1 MRALRSFAASAAD
14 TAAIDP
20 GSIAA
25 GDAAAVRALAFGARV
40 IGVGEAAHSVAD
52 VQAMQDLIVRALV
65 QDPGTGPGA
74 GAAAAPETEPVAA
87 IALESGFAES
97 LALDAW
103 VGGAG
108 DDTDLDTVARD
119 GMTYGFG
126 ASPQV
131 QCMLAGLR
139 DWNREHPGRRVRV
152 IGIDLP
158 GSSTSPGPAVR
169 ACLDRIPPQPGDAA
183 LRRRS
188 DLGGRTEAAIALD
201 RMTGAEHAE
210 LVAGIRAVI
219 ERAGAH
225 GDGIARRSAA
235 SLAAF
240 LAELDFVDDPDPDG
254 PLGPYPRERF
264 MADTVR
270 WIAGR
275 HGRTVVLAHN
285 SHVRRTPLHGRPTLG
300 SLLTEELGDAYRVIA
315 TSYAYGPLVRFEAR
329 SSRPFDCDVLLDHRG
344 PVPGSLEAALERI
357 LPAPETVGTDSVAVL
372 LRLDRAAEGAG
383 DPGYPDGA
391 GRDPALAELLADAHG
406 ILAGGEL
413 DPVDD
418 FPAAFDAVVHLR
430 EANRVPGAFERLR
443 AEFGLGVPDPK
454 EHP

>member
-25 GDAAAVRALAFGARV
+25 GDAKAVRALALGARV

-65 QDPGTGPGA
+65 QDPG
-74 GAAAAPETEPVAA
+74 GAAEPFAA

-108 DDTDLDTVARD
+108 DDTDLDAVARD

-131 QCMLAGLR
+131 QRMLAGLR
-139 DWNREHPGRRVRV
+139 DWNRAHPERRVRV

-169 ACLDRIPPQPGDAA
+169 ACLERIPALPGDAEL
-183 LRRRS
+183 LRRA

-201 RMTGAEHAE
+201 RMTGAERAE

-225 GDGIARRSAA
+225 GDDIAQRSAA
-235 SLAAF
+235 SLEAF
-240 LAELDFVDDPDPDG
+240 LAELDFVDDPDPDAL
-254 PLGPYPRERF
+254 LGPYPRERF

-270 WIAGR
+270 WIAER

-300 SLLTEELGDAYRVIA
+300 SLLAEELGDAYRVIA

-357 LPAPETVGTDSVAVL
+357 LPAPETAGTESVAVL
-372 LRLDRAAEGAG
+372 LHLDAGA
-383 DPGYPDGA
+383 
-391 GRDPALAELLADAHG
+391 DPALAGLLADAHG